1 MLFRSSLLTGVDV
14 GSNLV
19 LLVQTKSMKKIIV
32 GAGLLLMIRTAN
44 ATQAVKHSDERN
56 ILSTELPVNL
66 QSGIKNQYGG
76 YWITELAQEGDGKHA
91 KYLLTLESADQIV
104 HLEAGRRAN
113 WVVTSTAQKAD

>member
-32 GAGLLLMIRTAN
+32 GAALLLMIRTAH

-76 YWITELAQEGDGKHA
+76 GLINEKAPKRNRKEA
-91 KYLLTLESADQIV
+91 KNIPNPQ
-104 HLEAGRRAN
+104 R
-113 WVVTSTAQKAD
+113 

>member
-32 GAGLLLMIRTAN
+32 GAALLLMIRTAH

-76 YWITELAQEGDGKHA
+76 FYFTCTHPIEPRKPP
-91 KYLLTLESADQIV
+91 KQIS
-104 HLEAGRRAN
+104 LPAN
-113 WVVTSTAQKAD
+113 TSPASRPGV

>member
-32 GAGLLLMIRTAN
+32 GAALLLMIRTAH

-76 YWITELAQEGDGKHA
+76 DLITERNPGRDGKQA
-91 KYLLTLESADQIV
+91 ENILSLGK
-104 HLEAGRRAN
+104 
-113 WVVTSTAQKAD
+113 